1 MQMERFAAKESY
13 AAPGYRVIVYRV
25 MVCRSLGSIS
35 SRMRSGSIGATIVS
49 VAHSNKEGISVVLEP
64 HPVVQN
70 GGRGSRGVI
79 YSGRSDRPVGF
90 RLRPEF
96 RCSPCLLRL
105 TLSISSCSARRSATA
120 VRAGRAVR
128 PAIGGHRRSR
138 ADQLPRRFRRL
149 GAGTEL
155 YLG

>member
-1 MQMERFAAKESY
+1 
-13 AAPGYRVIVYRV
+13 
-25 MVCRSLGSIS
+25 
-35 SRMRSGSIGATIVS
+35 MRSGSIGVTIVS
-49 VAHSNKEGISVVLEP
+49 VAHFDKEGISVILEP
-64 HPVVQN
+64 HPVVRN
-70 GGRGSRGVI
+70 GGCGSRDVV

-105 TLSISSCSARRSATA
+105 TLSISSCSARRSAAA
-120 VRAGRAVR
+120 VGAGWAVR
-128 PAIGGHRRSR
+128 PAIGGLRRSR

-149 GAGTEL
+149 DAGTEL